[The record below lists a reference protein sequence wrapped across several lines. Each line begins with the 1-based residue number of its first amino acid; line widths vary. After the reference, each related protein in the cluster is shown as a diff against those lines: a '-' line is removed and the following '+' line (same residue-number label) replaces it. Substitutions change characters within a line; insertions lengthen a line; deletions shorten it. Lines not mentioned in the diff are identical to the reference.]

1 MKNTEFE
8 IFAWLKISILIKI
21 FANLSFQWHFQN
33 NMNSTRQWYLSR
45 AETVKKLQ
53 AQCYKPCYAAQWVKN
68 TNYIKYEFSKNDVI
82 SSFFALPCFFKYL
95 KFFQGRYDTQYT
107 DTCHKD
113 TQSNDNN
120 VTQRK
125 MTLGIHCC

>member
-1 MKNTEFE
+1 VSKKIPITQNMSFE
-8 IFAWLKISILIKI
+8 K
-21 FANLSFQWHFQN
+21 
-33 NMNSTRQWYLSR
+33 MM
-45 AETVKKLQ
+45 
-53 AQCYKPCYAAQWVKN
+53 
-68 TNYIKYEFSKNDVI
+68 
-82 SSFFALPCFFKYL
+82 SSQVVFALPCFFEYL

-125 MTLGIHCC
+125 MALGIHCC